1 MDASQTDSQDAE
13 KVLTQ
18 SSSNSGKADEAKGMD
33 PRGKTLPKRDLE
45 QEAARSARAASA
57 AKAPSTASSKSVK
70 RSSDLQLA
78 DAKGKKLKGAS
89 AKEHALQAPSIRQG
103 RQEIKKEMGK
113 DGKENGLEN
122 DVPNDVPPV
131 PPGVRSGST
140 SWIQLNGGL
149 LQIEL
154 GGRRIK
160 DAAALHVAKLVRS
173 VLGKLTR
180 HPCFKPRVS
189 LNLAGNR
196 LGKAGLMTLLQSLEV
211 MESLEIAVL
220 NLEWNRMDPSAVTA
234 LASWLSKRDSPP
246 QKLLLSHNSAI
257 GDMAAQ
263 HLFQTLGGMRRKSSV
278 MPWIESKY
286 IGIKDL
292 DAFMEVLSLH
302 VNFCFA
308 LDTDVCAPDHCAS
321 EETSNDKPH
330 LHLVGILEQ
339 RLETE
344 RMSDSL
350 EDSVRASDSGSSPRL
365 ARLGSDSQANESQET
380 VKSVGTKSQE
390 SPKKAQSENL
400 GGKQDKQDRKVKQFP
415 RDPDSEEKERR
426 NWAASLGKSGVPD
439 ARDIDMPAPA
449 PATSLWDLACAEAK
463 KARKSGQRQGQAS
476 HEKKGSS
483 ESMKHS
489 PKTALDE
496 KDRVSKVTL
505 RTLGSF
511 SEQDTDYV
519 ALKAVVDGRVRR
531 KNELWK
537 ALTITESEK
546 WLRQKCLVNELCK
559 QIFEEGFRTA
569 TGSAGSWEAYL
580 KTFIGHQHVL
590 QWLDKK
596 LSDATKA
603 CKPR

>member
-1 MDASQTDSQDAE
+1 MDTSQTDSQDAE
-13 KVLTQ
+13 KVLTG
-18 SSSNSGKADEAKGMD
+18 SSSSKAND
-33 PRGKTLPKRDLE
+33 PRGKTPKRDLKQRE
-45 QEAARSARAASA
+45 QEAARSASAASA
-57 AKAPSTASSKSVK
+57 EKAPSTASSKSVK

-78 DAKGKKLKGAS
+78 DGNAKKLKGAS
-89 AKEHALQAPSIRQG
+89 AKEHALQASSIQ

-113 DGKENGLEN
+113 EN
-122 DVPNDVPPV
+122 DVP
-131 PPGVRSGST
+131 PGLVRSGSET
-140 SWIQLNGGL
+140 SKWIQLNGGL

-160 DAAALHVAKLVRS
+160 DAAAVDVAKLVRS
-173 VLGKLTR
+173 VLGKLQAR
-180 HPCFKPRVS
+180 RSCFKPRVS

-196 LGKAGLMTLLQSLEV
+196 LGKTGLMTLLQSLEV
-211 MESLEIAVL
+211 IESLEIAVL
-220 NLEWNRMDPSAVTA
+220 NLEWNKIDPSAVTA

-246 QKLLLSHNSAI
+246 EKLLLSHNSAI

-302 VNFCFA
+302 VNVCFA

-321 EETSNDKPH
+321 EETSNDKPQ

-339 RLETE
+339 RLETQ
-344 RMSDSL
+344 RMSDAF
-350 EDSVRASDSGSSPRL
+350 EDPVRASDSGISPRL
-365 ARLGSDSQANESQET
+365 ARLGSDSQANDSQET

-390 SPKKAQSENL
+390 SPKKAHSENL
-400 GGKQDKQDRKVKQFP
+400 GVKQEKQDRNL
-415 RDPDSEEKERR
+415 RDPDSEKKERR

-476 HEKKGSS
+476 IEKKGSS

-489 PKTALDE
+489 PRKTALDE

-511 SEQDTDYV
+511 SEHDTDYV

-580 KTFIGHQHVL
+580 KTSIGHQHVL